1 MYVYYE
7 DSSSDE
13 NLERYHKEL
22 IGLSSA
28 HKKFSV
34 SQYLEFGLTTGQ
46 PKVLSM
52 LREHEGYLQKDL
64 ARKCGVEPA
73 TMTSILT
80 NMTSKGLIQKR
91 TVYVSGGKRAFAIF
105 LTDKGMEL
113 AEKVDNIIDEAEEK
127 SFEGFSEEE
136 KKNFIRMMHKI
147 TRNLET

>member
-7 DSSSDE
+7 DADNKESLD
-13 NLERYHKEL
+13 RYHKEL
-22 IGLSSA
+22 INLSNA

-52 LREHEGYLQKDL
+52 LKEQEGYLQKDL

-80 NMTSKGLIQKR
+80 NMMTKGLIQKK
-91 TVYVSGGKRAFAIF
+91 TVYVSGGKRAFAIY

-113 AEKVDNIIDEAEEK
+113 AGKVDGIIDEAEEK
-127 SFEGFSEEE
+127 SFEGFTEEE
-136 KKNFIRMMHKI
+136 KMNFIRMMHKI
-147 TRNLET
+147 SRNLET

>member
-7 DSSSDE
+7 NPNSDDSL
-13 NLERYHKEL
+13 NKYHIEL
-22 IGLSSA
+22 ISLSAA

-46 PKVLSM
+46 PKVLSI
-52 LREHEGYLQKDL
+52 LRDKEGYLQKDL
-64 ARKCGVEPA
+64 AKRCGVEPA

-80 NMTSKGLIQKR
+80 NMMNKGLIEKK

-113 AEKVDNIIDEAEEK
+113 AKKVDNVIDEAEEK
-127 SFEGFSEEE
+127 SFEGFTPEE
-136 KKNFIRMMHKI
+136 KMNFIRMMHKI